1 MKKKI
6 IPNNQSILNI
16 FKFENS
22 SWSLGEQWSS
32 RLHSLSF
39 SNGFITLYK
48 KSTHLVKPFLK
59 HSILENRAIWL
70 DNSILSHNL
79 RTRFFPD
86 AISLNCVQHVAASL
100 SAKKSIHLGTR
111 FWKKTWKSWFLANFW
126 HFFQSFGK
134 IRFFFLKNPV
144 PSDSNCSQPRTS
156 CKKSDISY
164 DSILRKIR
172 TDVRTDG
179 SEFIGPSR
187 ERGSNKRLFT

>member
-1 MKKKI
+1 MPGQAVEKKACR
-6 IPNNQSILNI
+6 LYRMT
-16 FKFENS
+16 S
-22 SWSLGEQWSS
+22 SY
-32 RLHSLSF
+32 
-39 SNGFITLYK
+39 GFITSYK
-48 KSTHLVKPFLK
+48 KSAETVKPILRYTNLK
-59 HSILENRAIWL
+59 NRAIWL

-134 IRFFFLKNPV
+134 TRFFLLKNPV
-144 PSDSNCSQPRTS
+144 PSVSNCYQPLTS